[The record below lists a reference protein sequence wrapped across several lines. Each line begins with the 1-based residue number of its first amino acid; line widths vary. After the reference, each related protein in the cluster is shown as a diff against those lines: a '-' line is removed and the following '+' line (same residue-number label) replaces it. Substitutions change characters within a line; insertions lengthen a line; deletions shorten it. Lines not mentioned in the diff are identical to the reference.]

1 IGEAADIHVPA
12 GNTVQPA
19 VCVSIWQN
27 LKISVKKLK
36 CLVSSIKSDL
46 IVAFV
51 INSLVQAGEFFMM
64 KVQVA
69 NIAIIKI

>member
-1 IGEAADIHVPA
+1 VGK
-12 GNTVQPA
+12 TVQPA

-51 INSLVQAGEFFMM
+51 INSSVQAGEFFMM